1 MKGYCTQIMQHTQHF
16 RQKVTTNGEKIIKA
30 TNDGSEKP
38 VINNRTSTIGS
49 KRIFNKLQV
58 NYINNYNAVLQL
70 LRAFVYYVKA
80 RSNVYIFAF
89 ATLISLILGF
99 HGNAVDYGIAICV
112 VCASYFMALA
122 TYIYNDIVDF
132 EVDKI
137 NKTNRPSMTGK
148 ATKRQ
153 LIIIVSVLN
162 GIALLLTSLASLNAL
177 YVSVLFI
184 SLGIAYSHPSLGL
197 KEKFPLKTV
206 VTAAG
211 AGLLSLLGGTA
222 ALTATNSNY
231 VENNSFS
238 SSSMLPIVYA
248 ALFFFAFFFILG
260 PLGDIGDLKGD
271 KIVGRRTFPIV
282 LGIRSTITI
291 MLSVPLIIML
301 MSISVAYYVYDNDMK
316 NGAIFMHLSGIS
328 LIVSTCMATLAFILR
343 ISKKVNDTLTIK
355 ATRPKMRFLHILL
368 QISLLVTFL

>member
-1 MKGYCTQIMQHTQHF
+1 
-16 RQKVTTNGEKIIKA
+16 
-30 TNDGSEKP
+30 
-38 VINNRTSTIGS
+38 
-49 KRIFNKLQV
+49 
-58 NYINNYNAVLQL
+58 
-70 LRAFVYYVKA
+70 VKA

-112 VCASYFMALA
+112 ICASYFMALA
-122 TYIYNDIVDF
+122 TYMYNDITDF

-137 NKTNRPSMTGK
+137 NKTNRPSVTGK

-153 LIIIVSVLN
+153 LIIIVSILN
-162 GIALLLTSLASLNAL
+162 GIALFLTSFAGLNAL
-177 YVSVLFI
+177 CVSVLFI
-184 SLGIAYSHPSLGL
+184 TLGIAYSHPSLNL
-197 KEKFPLKTV
+197 KDRFPLKTV

-222 ALTATNSNY
+222 ALTTINSNY
-231 VENNSFS
+231 DDNNSFS
-238 SSSMLPIVYA
+238 SLSMLPIVYA

-271 KIVGRRTFPIV
+271 RIVGRRTFPIV

-291 MLSVPLIIML
+291 MLLVPLTIML
-301 MSISVAYYVYDNDMK
+301 MAMSVAYYVHNNDINTGNDIK
-316 NGAIFMHLSGIS
+316 DGTIFINLSGVY
-328 LIVSTCMATLAFILR
+328 LIMGTCIATVAFILR

-355 ATRPKMRFLHILL
+355 AMRPKMRYLHILL

>member
-1 MKGYCTQIMQHTQHF
+1 
-16 RQKVTTNGEKIIKA
+16 
-30 TNDGSEKP
+30 
-38 VINNRTSTIGS
+38 
-49 KRIFNKLQV
+49 
-58 NYINNYNAVLQL
+58 
-70 LRAFVYYVKA
+70 VKA

-112 VCASYFMALA
+112 ICASYFMALA
-122 TYIYNDIVDF
+122 TYMYNDITDF

-137 NKTNRPSMTGK
+137 NKTNRPSVTGK

-153 LIIIVSVLN
+153 LIIIVSILN
-162 GIALLLTSLASLNAL
+162 GIALFLTSFAGLNAL
-177 YVSVLFI
+177 CVSVLFI
-184 SLGIAYSHPSLGL
+184 TLGIAYSHPSLNL
-197 KEKFPLKTV
+197 KDRFPLKTV

-231 VENNSFS
+231 DDNNSFS
-238 SSSMLPIVYA
+238 SLSMLPIVYA

-271 KIVGRRTFPIV
+271 RIVGRRTFPIV

-291 MLSVPLIIML
+291 MLLVPLTIML
-301 MSISVAYYVYDNDMK
+301 MAMSVAYYVHNNDINTGNDIK
-316 NGAIFMHLSGIS
+316 DGTIFINLSGVY
-328 LIVSTCMATLAFILR
+328 LIMGTCIATVAFILR

-355 ATRPKMRFLHILL
+355 AMRPKMRYLHILL